1 MRVFLGGV
9 GNEPPRLFRFLS
21 IGDFVSPFFYL
32 EIIMNKTTQPA
43 ITLTTL
49 DAQALLDAIV
59 RLENR
64 SNGKIELEAG
74 HYRTI
79 TQLCVALEAP
89 QFYTEHFAR
98 KAATT
103 TKEIQS

>member
-1 MRVFLGGV
+1 M
-9 GNEPPRLFRFLS
+9 NATDYPRLEKS
-21 IGDFVSPFFYL
+21 S
-32 EIIMNKTTQPA
+32 
-43 ITLTTL
+43 
-49 DAQALLDAIV
+49 
-59 RLENR
+59 
-64 SNGKIELEAG
+64 G
-74 HYRTI
+74 HYRII

>member
-1 MRVFLGGV
+1 
-9 GNEPPRLFRFLS
+9 
-21 IGDFVSPFFYL
+21 
-32 EIIMNKTTQPA
+32 MNKTTQPT
-43 ITLTTL
+43 ITLTTP

-59 RLENR
+59 RLEHR
-64 SNGKIELEAG
+64 TDYPRLESG
-74 HYRTI
+74 HYRII

>member
-1 MRVFLGGV
+1 VYEWQANRGQ
-9 GNEPPRLFRFLS
+9 PRGIPNHYRK
-21 IGDFVSPFFYL
+21 GDS
-32 EIIMNKTTQPA
+32 IMNKTTQPA

-59 RLENR
+59 RLEHR
-64 SNGKIELEAG
+64 MDYPRLESG
-74 HYRTI
+74 HYRII